1 MSMVPEYS
9 EAEKT
14 ELLQY
19 ALNCGIMDYDTI
31 QQKKELAEKKQYLE
45 KHTFRIWQ
53 GSNGRFYTYLPDENA
68 RHGRVQIKRNQRS
81 DLEDEIVRYY
91 REQDQDPFIREIFE
105 EWMAEKLAYGEIKKQ
120 TYDRY
125 YTDFDRFFSGKKISE
140 VHISHITENMLE
152 CFIKETI
159 HDQSLTVKGW
169 GNLRTLILGI
179 FKYAKKK
186 GRTRISITN
195 FMGDLQLSRN
205 AFRKRVF
212 TDEES
217 VFMDN
222 EVAEIRNYINSQ
234 PPSIIN
240 LGILLSVET
249 GVRVGELSALKPGDI
264 RDHVIN
270 VSRTEERYKDENGHY
285 VFRVRE
291 FTKGK
296 NGYRNVFV
304 TDQAMDI
311 LSRIREMNP
320 GGEYLFMDN
329 GDRIKGKAFT
339 VKLEKI
345 CRYVGIQERSMHK
358 IRKTYATRLLNG
370 VVDEKLV
377 TRQMGH
383 TDILTTKNY
392 YYFNNRNDDEA
403 KEIISR
409 AIG

>member
-1 MSMVPEYS
+1 MVPEYS

-370 VVDEKLV
+370 GVDEKLV